1 MLINSSRHIHIT
13 QYERFV
19 PYSTHPNFGFAE
31 TPFMLGTLYEIPN
44 LALKRKNCG
53 VERQMI

>member
-31 TPFMLGTLYEIPN
+31 TPFMLGTLYEI
-44 LALKRKNCG
+44 ADH
-53 VERQMI
+53 ERR